1 MNKEHSNKRY
11 QDKTMQEW
19 KDAFADLYIQ
29 MTEDIGCEDVSV
41 EIDTENIIGFGA
53 RINVKFKM

>member
-29 MTEDIGCEDVSV
+29 MTKDIGCEDVSV
-41 EIDTENIIGFGA
+41 EIDTEIIGLGA
-53 RINVKFKM
+53 RINVKIRM

>member
-1 MNKEHSNKRY
+1 MKKELSNKRY

-19 KDAFADLYIQ
+19 NDAFADLYIQ
-29 MTEDIGCEDVSV
+29 MTKDIGCEDVSV
-41 EIDTENIIGFGA
+41 EIDTEIIGIGA

>member
-1 MNKEHSNKRY
+1 MNTEHSSKRC

-19 KDAFADLYIQ
+19 KVAFADLYIQ

-41 EIDTENIIGFGA
+41 EIDSEIIELGA

>member
-29 MTEDIGCEDVSV
+29 MTTDIGCEDVSV
-41 EIDTENIIGFGA
+41 
-53 RINVKFKM
+53 

>member
-1 MNKEHSNKRY
+1 MNTEHSNKRC

-19 KDAFADLYIQ
+19 KAAFADLYIQ
-29 MTEDIGCEDVSV
+29 MTKDIGCEDVSV
-41 EIDTENIIGFGA
+41 EIDSEIIGLGV

>member
-1 MNKEHSNKRY
+1 MNTEHSNKQY

-19 KDAFADLYIQ
+19 KASFADLYVQ
-29 MTEDIGCEDVSV
+29 MTNDIGCEDVSV
-41 EIDTENIIGFGA
+41 EIDTEIIGFGA

>member
-11 QDKTMQEW
+11 QDKTMREW

-29 MTEDIGCEDVSV
+29 MTKDIGCEDVSV
-41 EIDTENIIGFGA
+41 EIDTEIIGLGA

>member
-1 MNKEHSNKRY
+1 MNTEHSNKRY

-29 MTEDIGCEDVSV
+29 MTKDIGCEDVRV
-41 EIDTENIIGFGA
+41 EIDTEIIGLGA
-53 RINVKFKM
+53 RINVNFRM